1 MAHLQLQCR
10 SGVSWHEHKSAQL
23 AAAPD
28 GSAVARHRKSKRDA
42 TEISFQGLLDD
53 LAHAMIK
60 PMHALDRYTVVFGP
74 TLEQITLRGY
84 EMYYLISLLQVSP
97 MCCISLTVLLIFS
110 GSLCCESPPQ
120 SSTSGMSTSLA
131 STTCSIKTVS

>member
-60 PMHALDRYTVVFGP
+60 PMHALDSDGR
-74 TLEQITLRGY
+74 
-84 EMYYLISLLQVSP
+84 SLLCIKHEVSQV
-97 MCCISLTVLLIFS
+97 CR
-110 GSLCCESPPQ
+110 
-120 SSTSGMSTSLA
+120 
-131 STTCSIKTVS
+131 